1 MGARAGS
8 LPTASETYKK
18 GTLKVDLQALTV
30 GVAVLA
36 MTAWLSRV
44 ASSLRSEA
52 PSSLDSARK
61 LAVVNGLGE
70 HSRAQVILMRPA
82 SLTLPQP
89 SQFVNLG
96 YERIDIYDRVRPIN
110 RKAFPTT

>member
-1 MGARAGS
+1 MCGGERRGRAGS

-36 MTAWLSRV
+36 MTVWLFRL

-52 PSSLDSARK
+52 ASSLDSARK

-70 HSRAQVILMRPA
+70 HSRAQVMLVHPVSRIQP
-82 SLTLPQP
+82 LPP
-89 SQFVNLG
+89 VS
-96 YERIDIYDRVRPIN
+96 RVLYC
-110 RKAFPTT
+110 